1 MAPEGSSNWDLFAL
15 ALQCISWDSSNW
27 THRKPLWN
35 ELGCWDCT
43 DSCSWLLLGTCNLP
57 LGGCIYSDDRT
68 DHLLQSLSQS
78 RALETPQNFKKP
90 RENNILLTIRLF
102 ELRCLVSLLWLEGF
116 SAWWVNTC
124 YFKPTKSFD
133 GYSGKC
139 KKCGSRW
146 NFRNG
151 SFRITVIQ
159 ERGVE
164 APQTIKRV
172 ISAQTP
178 LLRADTPFTTAP
190 ICHCISQTLPMNC
203 FYDKYHISLTPTSF
217 SFFPHYIIIS
227 PYIQSSLYLLICSSI
242 QLFLHSLTMW
252 APNTQQNLGMILNSP
267 HSLPFTGWW
276 APEQVLPV
284 LFFKSIPFVPS
295 SVSLIFLKWV

>member
-1 MAPEGSSNWDLFAL
+1 MYFLGLFQLNSQEASLEWVGVLGLYRQLFLTPPGDVQSSL
-15 ALQCISWDSSNW
+15 
-27 THRKPLWN
+27 R
-35 ELGCWDCT
+35 
-43 DSCSWLLLGTCNLP
+43 WL
-57 LGGCIYSDDRT
+57 
-68 DHLLQSLSQS
+68 HLLWWPHWSSLAEPVSIQGPWNPRTRS
-78 RALETPQNFKKP
+78 LQNFKKP

-139 KKCGSRW
+139 KKCGSWW

-151 SFRITVIQ
+151 SFGITVIQ

-172 ISAQTP
+172 ISAQMP
-178 LLRADTPFTTAP
+178 LLRADTPYTTAP

-203 FYDKYHISLTPTSF
+203 FYDKYHISLKPTSF
-217 SFFPHYIIIS
+217 SFFPTLYNNITIHTKFIIFANLLFHSIVRS
-227 PYIQSSLYLLICSSI
+227 FFNYLS
-242 QLFLHSLTMW
+242 T
-252 APNTQQNLGMILNSP
+252 
-267 HSLPFTGWW
+267 
-276 APEQVLPV
+276 
-284 LFFKSIPFVPS
+284 
-295 SVSLIFLKWV
+295 